1 MNKIYKV
8 VWSEARNCYVVVSEL
23 AKRKVRAKSLVAA
36 VLAAGVLAAGAV
48 DSAVTVYAAEKAD
61 NGISQEVIDEEDA
74 LLARGANVTARA
86 VEGETKE
93 GELKPYEQKAG
104 QVHRDEDIAIG
115 EGSKVNRV
123 LQYHEATG
131 KWKED
136 VSAGGVAVGHKA
148 SVLGGGSVAVGQ
160 NSFTIGTHSLAV
172 GSAAGVYGTNSIAVG
187 ASAIVGSKTNLIEGG
202 ISVGTKANVSAIHSI
217 AIGSHSITNGVSAV
231 SIGQLS
237 NAAGS
242 NAIAIGTLSKVEA
255 DSDNYPTEGIAIGSN
270 AHTSGFQSAAI
281 GPSSKAEGDYSEAF
295 GSLSHAVGDYSI
307 SVGAG
312 TLAEGTQSTVVG
324 YKGQALGYAATAL
337 GTRSNASA
345 ISSIAVG
352 DQSVASGNNA
362 ITVGANGAASG
373 SDSIA
378 MGYSSKSDGQNA
390 ISIGAYSGASNLN
403 SIAFGVSSQASGSYS
418 TAIGIRSNVSGNNST
433 AIGRES
439 NVSGSQ
445 SIAGGYQA
453 VASGSWSTAIGSK
466 SSVSG
471 QQSTALGFRSKASG
485 KTSAALGGSDV
496 KAEGLESTAIGGYYA
511 VVSGD
516 YGTALGS
523 YSKVSTDSG
532 TALGYNANV
541 QSQYNIALGAYSRDT
556 ITKDSTDV
564 YVGGYKDKSEGDIVA
579 TASAWDENNKWQW
592 GQQVEV
598 GDFAGWQANGGTV
611 SVGYKGFERT
621 ITNVA
626 AGRISA
632 DSTDAI
638 NGSQLYQV
646 AGNLQTQIDGIKVD
660 VEELKNSDHYHTV
673 NGNDKETNSDSNT
686 DSTVDDNTATNGNTD
701 NVSGNETGGVVNNG
715 QTENIASDGDV
726 TGGTNTAPV
735 GDKPDLGGGYVPEG
749 GDGNLL
755 IKWDTDENGKKYY
768 DISLNKDLNI
778 DNVNVTNK
786 ITVGDNV
793 SITNDGMTIGDVN
806 ISKDEI
812 NVGNKVSITDN
823 SVNVGDITINE
834 NNIDMNNNKIV
845 NVAEGTDGT
854 DAVNVNQLNKLE
866 QNVTNQFNNLNGKV
880 NRLDDKVNKVGAGA
894 AALAA
899 LHPLDFD
906 PDDKLSFSAGVGHYE
921 DATAAAIGAFYQPND
936 DTLFSLGGTVGNG
949 EEMVNMG
956 VSFRF
961 GQSSN
966 QSRSKKAMAKEIIE
980 LRTEVAELKA
990 MVYSLTNQRFDIY
1003 KSAIFPDTPENHW
1016 AYDYVAAVA
1025 GNGILEGY
1033 PSGNFDGS
1041 RPMTRYEMA
1050 AVVYRL
1056 MTQGIQVD
1064 QRMIDEFA
1072 PELARVKVD
1081 TLTHYSD
1088 GTPHIQRVR
1097 VIEGRG

>member
-1 MNKIYKV
+1 MI
-8 VWSEARNCYVVVSEL
+8 
-23 AKRKVRAKSLVAA
+23 
-36 VLAAGVLAAGAV
+36 
-48 DSAVTVYAAEKAD
+48 
-61 NGISQEVIDEEDA
+61 I
-74 LLARGANVTARA
+74 
-86 VEGETKE
+86 
-93 GELKPYEQKAG
+93 P
-104 QVHRDEDIAIG
+104 
-115 EGSKVNRV
+115 
-123 LQYHEATG
+123 
-131 KWKED
+131 
-136 VSAGGVAVGHKA
+136 
-148 SVLGGGSVAVGQ
+148 
-160 NSFTIGTHSLAV
+160 
-172 GSAAGVYGTNSIAVG
+172 
-187 ASAIVGSKTNLIEGG
+187 LI
-202 ISVGTKANVSAIHSI
+202 
-217 AIGSHSITNGVSAV
+217 
-231 SIGQLS
+231 
-237 NAAGS
+237 
-242 NAIAIGTLSKVEA
+242 
-255 DSDNYPTEGIAIGSN
+255 TEI
-270 AHTSGFQSAAI
+270 
-281 GPSSKAEGDYSEAF
+281 
-295 GSLSHAVGDYSI
+295 
-307 SVGAG
+307 
-312 TLAEGTQSTVVG
+312 
-324 YKGQALGYAATAL
+324 
-337 GTRSNASA
+337 
-345 ISSIAVG
+345 
-352 DQSVASGNNA
+352 
-362 ITVGANGAASG
+362 
-373 SDSIA
+373 
-378 MGYSSKSDGQNA
+378 
-390 ISIGAYSGASNLN
+390 
-403 SIAFGVSSQASGSYS
+403 
-418 TAIGIRSNVSGNNST
+418 
-433 AIGRES
+433 
-439 NVSGSQ
+439 
-445 SIAGGYQA
+445 
-453 VASGSWSTAIGSK
+453 
-466 SSVSG
+466 
-471 QQSTALGFRSKASG
+471 
-485 KTSAALGGSDV
+485 
-496 KAEGLESTAIGGYYA
+496 
-511 VVSGD
+511 
-516 YGTALGS
+516 
-523 YSKVSTDSG
+523 
-532 TALGYNANV
+532 
-541 QSQYNIALGAYSRDT
+541 
-556 ITKDSTDV
+556 
-564 YVGGYKDKSEGDIVA
+564 
-579 TASAWDENNKWQW
+579 
-592 GQQVEV
+592 
-598 GDFAGWQANGGTV
+598 
-611 SVGYKGFERT
+611 
-621 ITNVA
+621 
-626 AGRISA
+626 
-632 DSTDAI
+632 
-638 NGSQLYQV
+638 
-646 AGNLQTQIDGIKVD
+646 
-660 VEELKNSDHYHTV
+660 
-673 NGNDKETNSDSNT
+673 
-686 DSTVDDNTATNGNTD
+686 
-701 NVSGNETGGVVNNG
+701 
-715 QTENIASDGDV
+715 
-726 TGGTNTAPV
+726 
-735 GDKPDLGGGYVPEG
+735 
-749 GDGNLL
+749 GNLL

-812 NVGNKVSITDN
+812 NVGDNVSITDN

-866 QNVTNQFNNLNGKV
+866 QNVTNQVNNLNGKV

>member
-23 AKRKVRAKSLVAA
+23 AKRKVRAKSMVAA

-48 DSAVTVYAAEKAD
+48 DSDLTVYAAEKAD
-61 NGISQEVIDEEDA
+61 NGISQEVIDEEDE

-86 VEGETKE
+86 DEGETKPGE
-93 GELKPYEQKAG
+93 ELKLYEQKAG

-115 EGSKVNRV
+115 KGSKVNRV
-123 LQYHEATG
+123 LQYHEDTG
-131 KWKED
+131 EWKED
-136 VSAGGVAVGHKA
+136 NSARGVAVGYQA
-148 SVLGGGSVAVGQ
+148 SVLGGGGVAVGQ

-187 ASAIVGSKTNLIEGG
+187 ASAIVGSEKNLIVGG

-217 AIGSHSITNGVSAV
+217 AIGTSSRTDGVSAV
-231 SIGQLS
+231 SIGKLS

-255 DSDNYPTEGIAIGSN
+255 DSDKHPTEGIAIGSN

-281 GPSSKAEGDYSEAF
+281 GPSSTAEGKYSEAF

-312 TLAEGTQSTVVG
+312 TKAEGVKSTVVG
-324 YKGQALGYAATAL
+324 YKGKALGYAATAL
-337 GTRSNASA
+337 GTESNASGGSSIAVGDQSKALEYAATALGTGSNASA

-378 MGYSSKSDGQNA
+378 MGYVSKSDGQNA
-390 ISIGAYSGASNLN
+390 ISIGAYSSASKLN
-403 SIAFGVSSQASGSYS
+403 SIAFGVSSQ
-418 TAIGIRSNVSGNNST
+418 SNGQESIAFGKNAKVSSNWGV
-433 AIGRES
+433 AVGRES
-439 NVSGSQ
+439 EVSGEQ
-445 SIAGGYQA
+445 SI
-453 VASGSWSTAIGSK
+453 
-466 SSVSG
+466 
-471 QQSTALGFRSKASG
+471 
-485 KTSAALGGSDV
+485 
-496 KAEGLESTAIGGYYA
+496 AIGGYKANVRGEKGTALGTFSNVSKDYGA
-511 VVSGD
+511 ALGYNANVSGIK
-516 YGTALGS
+516 GTALGS

-532 TALGYNANV
+532 TALGYNTNV
-541 QSQYNIALGAYSRDT
+541 QSQYNVALGAYSRDT
-556 ITKDSTDV
+556 ITYNGTDV
-564 YVGGYKDKSEGDIVA
+564 YIGGYKDKNKGDIVS
-579 TASAWDENNKWQW
+579 TASNWDNEWLW
-592 GQQVEV
+592 GQEVKV
-598 GDFAGWQANGGTV
+598 GDFAGWQATGGTV

-646 AGNLQTQIDGIKVD
+646 AGNLQNQIDEIK
-660 VEELKNSDHYHTV
+660 ENDHYHTV
-673 NGNDKETNSDSNT
+673 NGNDKENGSGSNT
-686 DSTVDDNTATNGNTD
+686 DSTVDDNTANNVNAD
-701 NVSGNETGGVVNNG
+701 NVSGSETGGVVNNG
-715 QTENIASDGDV
+715 QAENIAGDGDV

-735 GDKPDLGGGYVPEG
+735 GDKPTLGGDYVPEG

-812 NVGNKVSITDN
+812 NVGDNVSITDN

-866 QNVTNQFNNLNGKV
+866 QNVTNQVNNLNGKV